1 MTIGFSLPALT
12 NISIQNALVNY
23 YDQTSIKVKLPKQ
36 FRLKAY
42 QTIHVYYTCILY
54 NVYKDVYIL
63 YIIVYIL
70 CIQVKVIMKCNV
82 IHW

>member
-1 MTIGFSLPALT
+1 MTIGFSLAALT

-23 YDQTSIKVKLPKQ
+23 YNQTSIKVKLSRQ

-42 QTIHVYYTCILY
+42 QTIH
-54 NVYKDVYIL
+54 KDVYIL
-63 YIIVYIL
+63 YIFVYFL
-70 CIQVKVIMKCNV
+70 CIQVKIIMKCNV

>member
-23 YDQTSIKVKLPKQ
+23 CDQTSIKVKLPKQ

-42 QTIHVYYTCILY
+42 QTIH
-54 NVYKDVYIL
+54 KDVYIL
-63 YIIVYIL
+63 YIFVYIL
-70 CIQVKVIMKCNV
+70 CIQVKVIMKRNV